1 MKNQSNDRQMME
13 DAKNIQD
20 YITTQYNVLSNQCG
34 ATPVKMALLN
44 LLGDEHRIQ
53 HEVFSEIHRRGWKK
67 AENAGAEEIQEVCRW
82 VESQGGIEGPVRPR

>member
-1 MKNQSNDRQMME
+1 MKNQIDDRKMME
-13 DAKNIQD
+13 DARNVQN
-20 YITTQYNVLSNQCG
+20 YITTQYNDLSNQCG

-67 AENAGAEEIQEVCRW
+67 TENADTEEIQKVCQW
-82 VESQGGIEGPVRPR
+82 VESQGGTEGPVRQN